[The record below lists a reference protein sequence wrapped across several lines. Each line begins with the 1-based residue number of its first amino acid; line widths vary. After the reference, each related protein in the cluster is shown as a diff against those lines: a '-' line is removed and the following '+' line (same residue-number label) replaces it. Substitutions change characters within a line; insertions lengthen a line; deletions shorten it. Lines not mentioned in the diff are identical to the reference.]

1 MTIKEFINWKVV
13 KPFLLIELIAAIC
26 ASGGI
31 LIGAYFNYVTTGVW
45 FL

>member
-1 MTIKEFINWKVV
+1 MTIKEFINWKVL
-13 KPFLLIELIAAIC
+13 KPLLLLLFITSIS

-31 LIGAYFNYVTTGVW
+31 LLGTYFNYITTGVW